1 MLDLYRR
8 HTPDCKH
15 AKDGRT
21 WNRCKCPIWA
31 AGDIEGAPLRQSTRT
46 RDWSR
51 AAKRIQEWERAKDKP
66 RYSPK
71 VDKAIDVYLAD
82 CAARNL
88 APNTIAS
95 YKIILSHL
103 AKFAGAAARVDE
115 IDLDKLTEFRGIR
128 KIEPSTGV
136 KELTAVRAFCGFCV
150 LRKWLSENYAKL
162 VRPPKVDRC
171 PTLPFERAE
180 IAKIL
185 EACGRITTD
194 NPALVETVR
203 DRARAAI
210 LTLMYSGLRIS
221 DLTKLERST
230 VDLQSGKMFLRVMKT
245 HERLGMTLHASAVA
259 ALASL
264 PDHGPYFFWTGNGD
278 LVTAIKNMRRTID
291 RVLKLAGVDG
301 HPHRFR
307 DTFSVGLLEQGEDIR
322 TVQLLLGHKSLKTT
336 EKHYAPFVRSFQRIL
351 DAATAKLDFTT
362 PESGT
367 ILVQGPNG
375 QQNVND

>member
-15 AKDGRT
+15 SKDGRT
-21 WNRCKCPIWA
+21 WNRCKCPIWCS
-31 AGDIEGAPLRQSTRT
+31 GDLEGRPVRQSTRT

-51 AAKRIQEWERAKDKP
+51 AAKRIQEWERTKGNPA
-66 RYSPK
+66 YSPK
-71 VDKAIDVYLAD
+71 LDKAITLYLAD

-103 AKFAGAAARVDE
+103 VKHSPGARVD
-115 IDLDKLTEFRGIR
+115 DLDLDRLTEFRGTR

-150 LRKWLSENYAKL
+150 LRKWLPENYAKM

-171 PTLPFERAE
+171 PTLPFDREE

-185 EACGRITTD
+185 DACGRMTTD
-194 NPALVETVR
+194 NPAMVDLVR
-203 DRARAAI
+203 KRARAAI

-230 VDLQSGKMFLRVMKT
+230 VDLKSRKMVLRVMKT
-245 HERLGMTLHASAVA
+245 RESLGMTLHADAAEALA
-259 ALASL
+259 AL
-264 PDHGPYFFWTGNGD
+264 PDIGRYFFWTGNGD
-278 LVTAIKNMRRTID
+278 LVTAVKNMRRTID
-291 RVLKLAGVDG
+291 RVFRLASVDG

-336 EKHYAPFVRSFQRIL
+336 EKHYAPFVRSLQRIL
-351 DAATAKLDFTT
+351 DAATAKLDFSSNG
-362 PESGT
+362 PGT
-367 ILVQGPNG
+367 NAVQPDSNLVK
-375 QQNVND
+375 